1 MEDKPEIVSYDAAQ
15 QAKLVNSIPAELE
28 LKFYNIFKHFG
39 PKSKR
44 IVDVGCGDGIICRE
58 AINR

>member
-15 QAKLVNSIPAELE
+15 HAKLVNSIPAELE

-39 PKSKR
+39 PKSKK
-44 IVDVGCGDGIICRE
+44 
-58 AINR
+58 NR